1 MVCSSDCQGAE
12 RTLTSRTCAILRD
25 LFGQQTE
32 VEITQ
37 GEYGAGLKRLC
48 TLQLTLLSSPKELI
62 FGLTDDDRDKAPSV
76 SLLAHPKPADPQQ
89 EKCQTEEVIVAC
101 SALCRISPGWASR
114 LRSCCSS
121 GSFSAR
127 LGTTTEEPRCSPELS
142 TGTPHRPERRSP
154 GRELLV

>member
-101 SALCRISPGWASR
+101 SALAPCWVMQAHG
-114 LRSCCSS
+114 
-121 GSFSAR
+121 
-127 LGTTTEEPRCSPELS
+127 
-142 TGTPHRPERRSP
+142 
-154 GRELLV
+154 